1 MEDFVVCKYCN
12 KKYSKHGIGTHI
24 WRVHG
29 EGKTFRPGVGHI
41 PWNKGHTRETDSR
54 VDKIS
59 KSLERNM
66 IPIEVDINDD
76 GKLIQK
82 WRNKCVNAKKEGLVC
97 NLTYEQFCQLL
108 IDANLKSSQLGFS
121 GDGYVLA
128 RYNDSGNYEIGNC
141 RFVTQK
147 ENIDE
152 KNKRSYPDK

>member
-1 MEDFVVCKYCN
+1 MTDPVICEYCGKQFS
-12 KKYSKHGIGTHI
+12 KKGIGSHI

-29 EGKTFRPGVGHI
+29 NGVNFKPGLAKT